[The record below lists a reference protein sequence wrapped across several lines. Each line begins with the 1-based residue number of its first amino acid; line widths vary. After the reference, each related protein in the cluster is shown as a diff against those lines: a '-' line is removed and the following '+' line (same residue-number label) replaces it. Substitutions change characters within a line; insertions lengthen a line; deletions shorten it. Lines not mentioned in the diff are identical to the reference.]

1 MGPGGFQPGGG
12 PPGGSRK
19 ASPEIKE
26 LMGKLTKGPT
36 SLTSMIGKELET
48 DPPAWETIQPQTK
61 DYAKLAADLGKYD
74 PAKGSKESWA
84 KLTTAYADSAT
95 VLDMAA
101 QAKDTNAARA
111 AHKLILN
118 SCMEC
123 HREHRGGP
131 GGGPGGPGGF
141 GPGGPGGA
149 GGPGGP
155 GGFRAGGPG
164 GFPGFAQPGQVMAP
178 GVQDTLKVTPEQKK
192 QLEDLQKE
200 VDEALGKILTDEQK
214 KQIKDMQEG
223 PARGPGGFGPG
234 GRGPGG
240 GPPRGG

>member
-12 PPGGSRK
+12 PPGDARK
-19 ASPEIKE
+19 ASPEIKD

-48 DPPAWETIQPQTK
+48 DPPAWETIQLQAA

-74 PAKGSKESWA
+74 PPRGSKESWA

-95 VLDMAA
+95 VLDKAA
-101 QAKDTNAARA
+101 QAKDATAAKA

-123 HREHRGGP
+123 HREHRG
-131 GGGPGGPGGF
+131 

-164 GFPGFAQPGQVMAP
+164 GFPGFPQPGQVMAP
-178 GVQDTLKVTPEQKK
+178 SVQDTLKVTPEQKK
-192 QLEDLQKE
+192 KLEDLQKE
-200 VDEALGKILTDEQK
+200 VDDELGKILTDEQK
-214 KQIKDMQEG
+214 KQLKDMQEG

-240 GPPRGG
+240 GPPGG